1 MNMIRLVESFNLFLA
16 VLFTVAYFYQ
26 LVYLVIGLVKRRR
39 WKQAEAAQY
48 HRYAAVISARNEAG
62 VIGEL
67 IQSLKQQNYPAH
79 LLDIYVVADN
89 CTDDTAQVSRR
100 AGAIVYERFNQSKK
114 GKGYALNFLFR
125 TLAREGRDQYD
136 AYFIFDADN
145 LVDPN
150 FVLEMNKV
158 YDQGGYGA
166 ITCYRN
172 SRNFGAN
179 WISAGYAIWFLREAR
194 FLNFPRM
201 LLGTNCHVS
210 GTGFLISADVIRE
223 NKGWPYHLLTED
235 IEFSANSILEGERIS
250 YTPTAVLYDEQPVT
264 FRDSWNQRFRW
275 AKGFYQVFWHYGAR
289 LAKGIATN
297 PKGSRFACYDML
309 MTIAPGMLL
318 TIISV
323 TFNAIIIALAAA
335 GLMSTG
341 VMVASSVSSICFCLM
356 NYMVFMFMF
365 GVLTTFVEWDSI
377 HSTTGKK
384 IRYMFTFPFFMLT
397 YVPIALVALVKKCNW
412 KPIKHSINV
421 DVQEFAESE
430 SRRERA

>member
-1 MNMIRLVESFNLFLA
+1 MADHRRPSVARKPAQRLKKTLKVIFMNMIRLVEAFNLFLA

-39 WKQAEAAQY
+39 WKQPEAVRY

-67 IQSLKQQNYPAH
+67 IHSLKQQNYPAR
-79 LLDIYVVADN
+79 LLDVYVVADN

-100 AGAIVYERFNQSKK
+100 AGAIVYERFNQVKK
-114 GKGYALNFLFR
+114 GKGYALDYLFR
-125 TLAREGRDQYD
+125 TLAREGRDRYD
-136 AYFIFDADN
+136 AYLIFDADN

-150 FVLEMNKV
+150 FVLEMNKTF
-158 YDQGGYGA
+158 DRGDYGA

-235 IEFSANSILEGERIS
+235 IEFSVSCALKGRRIG
-250 YTPTAVLYDEQPVT
+250 YCDKAVIYDEQPTT
-264 FRDSWNQRFRW
+264 FRQSWDQRTATRRSSMTSSPPPSASPGTSGCGGPRAFTKW
-275 AKGFYQVFWHYGAR
+275 TPSMAR
-289 LAKGIATN
+289 SWSRASARSLPGRAGPATTC
-297 PKGSRFACYDML
+297 S
-309 MTIAPGMLL
+309 
-318 TIISV
+318 
-323 TFNAIIIALAAA
+323 
-335 GLMSTG
+335 
-341 VMVASSVSSICFCLM
+341 
-356 NYMVFMFMF
+356 
-365 GVLTTFVEWDSI
+365 
-377 HSTTGKK
+377 
-384 IRYMFTFPFFMLT
+384 
-397 YVPIALVALVKKCNW
+397 
-412 KPIKHSINV
+412 
-421 DVQEFAESE
+421 
-430 SRRERA
+430 